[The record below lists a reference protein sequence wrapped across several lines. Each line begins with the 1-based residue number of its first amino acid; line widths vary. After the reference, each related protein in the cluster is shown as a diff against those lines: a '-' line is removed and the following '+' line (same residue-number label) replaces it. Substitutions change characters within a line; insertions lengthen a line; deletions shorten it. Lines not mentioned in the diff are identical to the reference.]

1 MANPWTKK
9 NPLLSM
15 WLSGANAL
23 AGKARSAGMTEMK
36 RQQTSSTKQA
46 APLLERRMAGR
57 RQGQTQRPWLIVL
70 CSAFPPDPDLAGRE
84 PVEPA

>member
-23 AGKARSAGMTEMK
+23 AGKARSAGTAAAK
-36 RQQTSSTKQA
+36 RRQADLARQA
-46 APLLERRMAGR
+46 ARLWSGTP
-57 RQGQTQRPWLIVL
+57 
-70 CSAFPPDPDLAGRE
+70 LAGTTPKAKPKRRR
-84 PVEPA
+84 